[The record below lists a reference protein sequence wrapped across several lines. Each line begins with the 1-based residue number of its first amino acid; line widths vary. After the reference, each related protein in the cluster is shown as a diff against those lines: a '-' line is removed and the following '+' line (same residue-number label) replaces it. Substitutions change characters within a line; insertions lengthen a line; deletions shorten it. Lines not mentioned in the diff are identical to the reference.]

1 MTIQTHEQQKSVC
14 CQQEAVNDVT
24 REVDYSRKPLA
35 DVIEK
40 EEAYELYLDMPGVES
55 ENLEVVF
62 DQGEL
67 SVRGL
72 VMVSTE
78 AADLL
83 YQERPAAS
91 FSRTFSIAEG
101 IDPEKI
107 TARLENGVVIIELGK
122 TAAVLPKRIEVQSG

>member
-1 MTIQTHEQQKSVC
+1 MAS
-14 CQQEAVNDVT
+14 
-24 REVDYSRKPLA
+24 S
-35 DVIEK
+35 
-40 EEAYELYLDMPGVES
+40 
-55 ENLEVVF
+55 
-62 DQGEL
+62 
-67 SVRGL
+67 
-72 VMVSTE
+72 E

-107 TARLENGVVIIELGK
+107 TARQENGVVIIELGK

>member
-1 MTIQTHEQQKSVC
+1 MTIQAHEQQKSVC
-14 CQQEAVNDVT
+14 CQQEVVNDVT
-24 REVDYSRKPLA
+24 QEVDYSRKPLA

-55 ENLEVVF
+55 ENLEVIF
-62 DQGEL
+62 DQGKL

-72 VMVSTE
+72 VMASSE

-83 YQERPAAS
+83 YNERPAAS

-122 TAAVLPKRIEVQSG
+122 TAAILPKRIEVQSG

>member
-1 MTIQTHEQQKSVC
+1 MTMQTHEQQKSVC
-14 CQQEAVNDVT
+14 CQQESVNDVA

-40 EEAYELYLDMPGVES
+40 EEAYELYLDMPGVEA
-55 ENLEVVF
+55 ENLEVVY

-72 VMVSTE
+72 VMASSKH
-78 AADLL
+78 ADLL
-83 YQERPAAS
+83 YNERPRAS

-101 IDPEKI
+101 IDPDKI
-107 TARLENGVVIIELGK
+107 TAHLENGVVTIELGK
-122 TAAVLPKRIEVQSG
+122 TAAVLPKRFEVQSV